1 MFTCLIDN
9 YNYTVS
15 LLIDGIAN
23 SSKLHRIESQPIL
36 EDDKGFVYTLTEA
49 TPTDNGTVFSC
60 IATGDGAE
68 LRTSNLTISVEC
80 EWNRERGSGCGQ
92 GYRGVISIGLLVHVD
107 TLLVLNCTQ

>member
-15 LLIDGIAN
+15 LLIGGITN

-36 EDDKGFVYTLTEA
+36 EDVKGFVYTLTEA

-68 LRTSNLTISVEC
+68 LRTSNLTISGEC
-80 EWNRERGSGCGQ
+80 EERKWVWSG
-92 GYRGVISIGLLVHVD
+92 I
-107 TLLVLNCTQ
+107 